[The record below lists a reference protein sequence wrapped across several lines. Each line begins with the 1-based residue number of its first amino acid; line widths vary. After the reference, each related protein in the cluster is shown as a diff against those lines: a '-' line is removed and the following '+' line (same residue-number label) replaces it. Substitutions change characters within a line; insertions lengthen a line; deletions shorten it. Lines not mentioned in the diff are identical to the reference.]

1 MVIDMYEFTEDC
13 ITGIEEIDREHE
25 HLFQVINEAYGLLN
39 TANNHVVMVRG
50 LVKEL
55 KKYAAVHFEHEEAY
69 MNKIN
74 DPELPRQ
81 KREHEAFT
89 KKVNEIY
96 IDDLNE
102 EESKKML
109 EDLLLF
115 LSNWLYRH
123 ILGSDIMIGK
133 MGTVQ
138 TSLTSS
144 NKQSF
149 QFTQEYKTNIDFI
162 DEEHKQLFQIIQN
175 VYDIIHM
182 EYVHDKFDRI
192 VHVLN
197 DLKDYT
203 DKHFSDEEEY
213 MERIQYKDIEVQRLA
228 HRAFIEKLNQVDLE
242 LVDDNQQEYLEELID
257 FLLEWL
263 KNHIL
268 KMDKKIPAEES

>member
-39 TANNHVVMVRG
+39 TANKHVVMVRG

-55 KKYAAVHFEHEEAY
+55 KKYATVHFEHEEAY

-96 IDDLNE
+96 IDDLDE
-102 EESKKML
+102 EKSKKML

-133 MGTVQ
+133 MKTEN
-138 TSLTSS
+138 TSS
-144 NKQSF
+144 KQSNKHSF

-175 VYDIIHM
+175 VYDVIHM

-192 VHVLN
+192 VHVLK
-197 DLKDYT
+197 DLKSYT

-213 MERIQYKDIEVQRLA
+213 MERIRYKDIEVQRLA

-242 LVDDNQQEYLEELID
+242 SIDNNQE
-257 FLLEWL
+257 
-263 KNHIL
+263 
-268 KMDKKIPAEES
+268 

>member
-1 MVIDMYEFTEDC
+1 
-13 ITGIEEIDREHE
+13 
-25 HLFQVINEAYGLLN
+25 
-39 TANNHVVMVRG
+39 
-50 LVKEL
+50 
-55 KKYAAVHFEHEEAY
+55 

-96 IDDLNE
+96 IDDLDE
-102 EESKKML
+102 EKSKKML

-133 MGTVQ
+133 MKTEN
-138 TSLTSS
+138 TSS
-144 NKQSF
+144 KQFNKHSF

-175 VYDIIHM
+175 VYDVIHM

-192 VHVLN
+192 VYVLK
-197 DLKDYT
+197 DLKSYT

-213 MERIQYKDIEVQRLA
+213 MERIRYKDIEVQRLA

-242 LVDDNQQEYLEELID
+242 SIDNNQEEYLEELIN

-268 KMDKKIPAEES
+268 KMDKKIPAQEG